1 MQSQDNRCIASC
13 GTTVI
18 ATCAHLAS
26 KGSPTHRKLWC
37 DRHRN
42 LRAPCKRSV
51 ANASQVVMRLSS
63 QLARTLHTQGR
74 QRIARCGAT
83 VIATSGAHV
92 NRRITHAVQAAVRLA
107 PNTYAHI
114 AIVAIGTSHV
124 TLRAQSQHGCSSQ
137 VQNVLR
143 SANCGTP
150 VITPRARL
158 AIPTSLT
165 RRKLRCDRPQ
175 PAWLDVCGW

>member
-1 MQSQDNRCIASC
+1 MHRKLRCDRHRNLRAPCTHRVANALQVVVRPSSELVCILQSQNNLCIASC

-18 ATCAHLAS
+18 ATCAHFAS

-74 QRIARCGAT
+74 QRIVRCGAT

-92 NRRITHAVQAAVRLA
+92 IATSGAHCSVGACSRHAAA
-107 PNTYAHI
+107 
-114 AIVAIGTSHV
+114 
-124 TLRAQSQHGCSSQ
+124 
-137 VQNVLR
+137 
-143 SANCGTP
+143 
-150 VITPRARL
+150 
-158 AIPTSLT
+158 
-165 RRKLRCDRPQ
+165 CDYT
-175 PAWLDVCGW
+175 

>member
-1 MQSQDNRCIASC
+1 
-13 GTTVI
+13 
-18 ATCAHLAS
+18 
-26 KGSPTHRKLWC
+26 
-37 DRHRN
+37 
-42 LRAPCKRSV
+42 
-51 ANASQVVMRLSS
+51 MRLSS

-114 AIVAIGTSHV
+114 TIVATDTYHV

-137 VQNVLR
+137 VQAVLR
-143 SANCGTP
+143 NANCGTP

-165 RRKLRCDRPQ
+165 RRKLRCDRPRDWQ
-175 PAWLDVCGW
+175 RDDQLRGAADVRRVCVAIGIALAMQLYICVLIRL